1 MWKIL
6 LVDDNFVDRKI
17 LMNVL
22 KNIAVF
28 DIAVDGKEAIEAHKM
43 SVNDNTPYD
52 VILLDFKMP
61 ETDGLCVLQAI
72 RAYEKANG
80 ILLGEGVPII
90 MVTSFTKPST
100 DAFFNG
106 CDDYLIK
113 PVKTKDLIE
122 KIQKVVKRS

>member
-6 LVDDNFVDRKI
+6 LVDDNFVDRKV
-17 LMNVL
+17 LMSVL

-28 DIAVDGKEAIEAHKM
+28 DIAVDGKEAIEAYKL
-43 SVNDNTPYD
+43 SLEEDNNYD

-61 ETDGLCVLQAI
+61 ETDGLKVLQEI
-72 RAYEKANG
+72 RKHEKSKD

-106 CDDYLIK
+106 CDDYIVK
-113 PVKTKDLIE
+113 PVKTKDIIA
-122 KIQKVVKRS
+122 KIQKVIKN

>member
-17 LMNVL
+17 LMNIL

-28 DIAVDGKEAIEAHKM
+28 DIAADGTEALEAHKM
-43 SVNDNTPYD
+43 SVTENKPYD

-61 ETDGLCVLQAI
+61 ETDGLSVLQEI
-72 RAYEKANG
+72 RKYEKSQG
-80 ILLGEGVPII
+80 VLLGEGVPII
-90 MVTSFTKPST
+90 MVTSFIKPST

-106 CDDYLIK
+106 CDDYIVK
-113 PVKTKDLIE
+113 PIKTKDIIE
-122 KIQKVVKRS
+122 KIQKVLNK